1 MKIYLISSEIN
12 NDILYKIGI
21 TKRDVKK
28 RIKEL
33 KTGNAATLEI
43 VNVFES
49 KWASK
54 IETSLHNT
62 YQTKNVSGEWFR
74 LQKEEVDNFVER
86 CQSVHDTFEL
96 LNKSNTWFI
105 DKNKKSYEY

>member
-21 TKRDVKK
+21 TKRDVKT

-33 KTGNAATLEI
+33 KTGNAASLNI

-54 IETSLHNT
+54 IEANLHASYKSN
-62 YQTKNVSGEWFR
+62 NISGEWFR
-74 LQKEEVDNFVER
+74 LKQEEIDNFTSR
-86 CQSVHDTFEL
+86 CQMIHNNFEV
-96 LNKSNTWFI
+96 LNESNTWFI
-105 DKNKKSYEY
+105 DKIMK

>member
-12 NDILYKIGI
+12 NDTLYKIGI

-33 KTGNAATLEI
+33 KTGNAAELNI

-49 KWASK
+49 KWAFK
-54 IETSLHNT
+54 IESNLHQT
-62 YQTKNVSGEWFR
+62 YQTKNIRGEWFR
-74 LQKEEVDNFVER
+74 LEQEEIDNFISR
-86 CQSVHDTFEL
+86 CQLIHDNFEL

-105 DKNKKSYEY
+105 DKNKKSYEF

>member
-21 TKRDVKK
+21 TRRDVKK

-33 KTGNAATLEI
+33 KTGNAAELNI

-54 IETSLHNT
+54 IESNLHST
-62 YQTKNVSGEWFR
+62 YHSKNITGSKEWFR
-74 LQKEEVDNFVER
+74 LNEHDVINFTQN
-86 CQSVHDTFEL
+86 CQSIHDNLEFL
-96 LNKSNTWFI
+96 SKNNLWFI
-105 DKNKKSYEY
+105 DNIK